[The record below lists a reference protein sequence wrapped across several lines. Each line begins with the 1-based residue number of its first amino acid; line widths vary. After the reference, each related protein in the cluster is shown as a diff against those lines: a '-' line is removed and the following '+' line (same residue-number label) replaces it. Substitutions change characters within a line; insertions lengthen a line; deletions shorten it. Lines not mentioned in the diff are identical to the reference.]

1 MDVLSVESP
10 LFKLSSRVEGVI
22 TDSGTGSP
30 YTRSQ
35 SVVSV
40 ALKPDSE
47 VKVVL
52 RPEYPQLPRGRGGR
66 QVTVCEL
73 V

>member
-1 MDVLSVESP
+1 MESP
-10 LFKLSSRVEGVI
+10 LFKLSSRVEGAI
-22 TDSGTGSP
+22 TYSGTGYP
-30 YTRSQ
+30 YTGTRSQ
-35 SVVSV
+35 RAVSV

-66 QVTVCEL
+66 
-73 V
+73 